1 MNNHLPR
8 PSTILFVSEYA
19 GFMGGIEQYVF
30 QVAQWLREEGYRL
43 ELLFRTVTRESERY
57 LSAFH
62 AASTDLGQLSTGPVL
77 VMIHRIWDETMVTQV
92 MKRFGSRVVLTVHDH
107 DLYCPRRY
115 YYTPFGR
122 TNCSRG
128 YSPFRCGLCGSL
140 VSPRHWTNGLY
151 AMLHQKFV
159 EFNTRFK
166 LARQI
171 PHLVVLSDFMRDNLV
186 RNGFDSTC
194 ITVLPPAIYLP
205 SDCSLPD
212 PMHFKS
218 EPPCIGFVGQL
229 IRGKGADIFLAA
241 LQELKKQGRKFQAFI
256 AGDGPDRGMLENI
269 VAATGLDVKMPGFVT
284 PQEWYARCDILL
296 LPFRWQE
303 PFGLVGAEA
312 AANAVP
318 VVASELGG
326 VRSWMKP
333 GETGLTVPPGNV
345 VAFAQ
350 AVGQL
355 LDDPALCARLG
366 CNARDFATKQFSLSR
381 FLKNIADLIERIS
394 EIKNE

>member
-1 MNNHLPR
+1 MNKQLSKPT
-8 PSTILFVSEYA
+8 TILFVSEYA

-43 ELLFRTVTRESERY
+43 ELLFRDKTREPERY
-57 LSAFH
+57 LSVFH
-62 AASTDLGQLSTGPVL
+62 TTSTDLEQLSGEPAL
-77 VMIHRIWDETMVTQV
+77 VMIHRIWDETIVAQV
-92 MKRFGSRVVLTVHDH
+92 MAHYGSRVALTVHDH

-122 TNCSRG
+122 SNCSRA
-128 YSPFRCGLCGSL
+128 YSPLRCGLCGSL

-151 AMLHQKFV
+151 AMLHQTFVKF
-159 EFNTRFK
+159 NMRFK

-171 PHLVVLSDFMRDNLV
+171 PHLVVLSDFMRKNLM
-186 RNGFDSTC
+186 RNGFDASC
-194 ITVLPPAIYLP
+194 ITVLPPAIHLP
-205 SDCSLPD
+205 SDCRLPD
-212 PMHFKS
+212 STHFKN

-229 IRGKGADIFLAA
+229 LRGKGADVFLAT
-241 LQELKKQGRKFQAFI
+241 LQELKKQGKKFQAFI

-269 VAATGLDVKMPGFVT
+269 MAATGLYVEMPGFVA
-284 PQEWYARCDILL
+284 PQEWYSRCDILL

-333 GETGLTVPPGNV
+333 GETGLIVPPGDV
-345 VAFAQ
+345 AAFAS

-366 CNARDFATKQFSLSR
+366 RNARDYAMEQFSLSR
-381 FLKNIADLIERIS
+381 FLKNIADLIEKIS
-394 EIKNE
+394 KTQI